1 MKNNSVRNLALA
13 AATIVLF
20 ALAATYFYNR
30 AQTPATTLGM
40 TFRDELIRPDSHSIG
55 PENAPLTVVEFLD
68 PECESCK
75 AFYPTMKKF
84 LDDNKKTVR
93 FVVRYMAFHTS
104 SAMAIA
110 AVESAGIQGKYWEY
124 LETLF
129 ISAEEWSHKERP
141 DPVYFEKYA
150 SNLGLNLEKFKTDM
164 ADPRWTTL
172 IQRDMK
178 DGQTMG
184 VKGTPTVYFNGDLLR
199 GLDASSLDEAAKV
212 HLGSLKP

>member
-1 MKNNSVRNLALA
+1 MKNNSVRYLALA
-13 AATIVLF
+13 AAAIVLC
-20 ALAATYFYNR
+20 ALAASYFYNR
-30 AQTPATTLGM
+30 AQTPTPTLGM
-40 TFRDELIRPDSHSIG
+40 TFRDELVRPDSHALG
-55 PENAPLTVVEFLD
+55 PENAPLTIVEFLD

-84 LDDNKKTVR
+84 LDDNRKNVR

-129 ISAEEWSHKERP
+129 TNAEEWGHKERP
-141 DPVYFEKYA
+141 EPVYFEKYA
-150 SNLGLNLEKFKTDM
+150 SNLGLNLEKFKNDM
-164 ADPRWTTL
+164 ADPRWMTL
-172 IQRDMK
+172 TQRDMK
-178 DGQTMG
+178 DGQIMG
-184 VKGTPTVYFNGDLLR
+184 VKGTPTVFINGDVLQN
-199 GLDASSLDEAAKV
+199 LDASSLDKAAKV